1 MVMCT
6 DIIVLRVF
14 IMHSIDHARK
24 KRIYEEQILKFKCSN
39 AHPHCTSKIQV
50 LKVGLQTI
58 KSKLFDIF

>member
-1 MVMCT
+1 
-6 DIIVLRVF
+6 
-14 IMHSIDHARK
+14 MHSIDHARK

-58 KSKLFDIF
+58 KSKFFDIF